1 MIVKFIEES
10 KNKLLHC
17 CIAILL
23 CVACLTIE
31 QCNNITIESMLS
43 YIKGKIIFKN
53 DSFIIVSTGNV
64 GYKVFVMSDLS
75 EIGQDI
81 ELFTYLN
88 VREDALTLYGF
99 LEYKELEL
107 FEHLISISG
116 IGPKA
121 GMGILSLA
129 DPKTIKVAIAK
140 GDSSILTRVSG
151 IGKKTAE
158 RVVLEL
164 RNKFS
169 SIESDDTLQ
178 ERGKEINDYTDA
190 IEALVG
196 LGYSSAQAKR
206 ALSNIPT
213 EVKDISERIRL
224 SLKELGKK

>member
-1 MIVKFIEES
+1 MI
-10 KNKLLHC
+10 
-17 CIAILL
+17 
-23 CVACLTIE
+23 
-31 QCNNITIESMLS
+31 S

-53 DSFIIVSTGNV
+53 DSFIIVSTGSV

-169 SIESDDTLQ
+169 SIEGDDALQ
-178 ERGKEINDYTDA
+178 EKGKEINDYTDT
-190 IEALVG
+190 IEALVS
-196 LGYSSAQAKR
+196 LGYSSSQAKK

>member
-1 MIVKFIEES
+1 MI
-10 KNKLLHC
+10 
-17 CIAILL
+17 
-23 CVACLTIE
+23 
-31 QCNNITIESMLS
+31 S

-53 DSFIIVSTGNV
+53 ESFLIVSTGNV
-64 GYKVFVMSDLS
+64 GYKVFFMSDLS
-75 EIGQDI
+75 EIGQEV
-81 ELFTYLN
+81 ELFTHLN
-88 VREDALTLYGF
+88 VREDALTIYGF

-129 DPKTIKVAIAK
+129 DPETIKVAIAK

-169 SIESDDTLQ
+169 NLENDDVLQ
-178 ERGKEINDYTDA
+178 EKSKEINDHTDV

-196 LGYSSAQAKR
+196 LGYSSSQAKK
-206 ALSNIPT
+206 AIASIPV
-213 EVKDISERIRL
+213 EIKDVSERIKMA
-224 SLKELGKK
+224 LKELGRK

>member
-1 MIVKFIEES
+1 
-10 KNKLLHC
+10 
-17 CIAILL
+17 
-23 CVACLTIE
+23 
-31 QCNNITIESMLS
+31 MLS

-53 DSFIIVSTGNV
+53 DSFIIVSTGSV

-129 DPKTIKVAIAK
+129 DPRTIKVAIAK

-169 SIESDDTLQ
+169 SIEGDDALQ
-178 ERGKEINDYTDA
+178 EKGKEINDYTDT
-190 IEALVG
+190 IEALIS
-196 LGYSSAQAKR
+196 LGYSSAQAKK
-206 ALSNIPT
+206 ALSNIST

>member
-1 MIVKFIEES
+1 MI
-10 KNKLLHC
+10 
-17 CIAILL
+17 
-23 CVACLTIE
+23 
-31 QCNNITIESMLS
+31 S
-43 YIKGKIIFKN
+43 YIKGKIIFKSE
-53 DSFIIVSTGNV
+53 SFIIVSTGNV
-64 GYKVFVMSDLS
+64 GYKVFIMSDLS

-107 FEHLISISG
+107 FEYLISISG

-129 DPKTIKVAIAK
+129 DPETIKVAIAK

-169 SIESDDTLQ
+169 NIESDDVLK
-178 ERGKEINDYTDA
+178 EKSKEINDHTDT

-196 LGYSSAQAKR
+196 LGYSLSQAKK
-206 ALSNIPT
+206 ALASIP
-213 EVKDISERIRL
+213 EEIKDVSERIRL
-224 SLKELGKK
+224 SLKELGKR

>member
-1 MIVKFIEES
+1 
-10 KNKLLHC
+10 
-17 CIAILL
+17 
-23 CVACLTIE
+23 
-31 QCNNITIESMLS
+31 MLS

-169 SIESDDTLQ
+169 SIESDDTLH

-206 ALSNIPT
+206 ALSNIPS
-213 EVKDISERIRL
+213 EIKDVSERIRL
-224 SLKELGKK
+224 SLKELGKR